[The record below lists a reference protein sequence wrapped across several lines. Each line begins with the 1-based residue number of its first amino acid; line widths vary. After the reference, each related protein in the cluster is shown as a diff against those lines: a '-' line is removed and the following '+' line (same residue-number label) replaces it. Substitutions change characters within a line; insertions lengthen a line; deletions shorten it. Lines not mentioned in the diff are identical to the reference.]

1 MNKTYLQMLIVLSFF
16 CFQKQVTGQ
25 TLDSLFRLAVENN
38 SELRAVQSEYQAI
51 LARQDQVSQ
60 LPNPQL
66 GVAIPVLRPETR
78 LGPQVMMV
86 SASQMFPWFGTF
98 DSKKDLVIQMS
109 KAKFEELA
117 AIKLDLFFQIK
128 IAYYQLVFL
137 KNKERLYRESLEN
150 YKAIESI
157 AVAKV
162 EAGQSSVADVL
173 RVQAKIDEMES
184 VLNQI
189 PNDALDLLAQINY
202 VTNVPFNQ
210 QVNLIDSIATNLI
223 DYNLD
228 SYKSKIEKHHPIIK
242 KLEYQIAVS
251 NSRLKLN
258 EKLNKPTFGVGL
270 DYSLVNPRVDATP
283 LNNGQDIFIP
293 KVMVSIPLYRKSY
306 KARINEESLN
316 QDALRHKKESATDL
330 VLSRLVAYK
339 SDYDNAQISS
349 ELASS
354 QLDKISSA
362 YEILLANYS
371 TGGKKFEELLTTQN
385 EIIQLRLKSYWSSLN
400 MGIAKAQIQR
410 LTEF

>member
-1 MNKTYLQMLIVLSFF
+1 
-16 CFQKQVTGQ
+16 
-25 TLDSLFRLAVENN
+25 
-38 SELRAVQSEYQAI
+38 
-51 LARQDQVSQ
+51 
-60 LPNPQL
+60 
-66 GVAIPVLRPETR
+66 
-78 LGPQVMMV
+78 
-86 SASQMFPWFGTF
+86 MFPWFGTF

-137 KNKERLYRESLEN
+137 KNKEGLYRESLEN

-173 RVQAKIDEMES
+173 RVQAKIDEIES

-189 PNDALDLLAQINY
+189 PNDALDLLTQINY
-202 VTNVPFNQ
+202 VTNVPLNQ

-258 EKLNKPTFGVGL
+258 EKLNKPTFGIGL

-349 ELASS
+349 EIASS

-362 YEILLANYS
+362 YEILLSNYS
-371 TGGKKFEELLTTQN
+371 AGGQKFEELLTTQN
-385 EIIQLRLKSYWSSLN
+385 EIVQLRLKSYWSSLN